1 MINILEKFGKSLSK
15 FLFPL
20 LYQVFNLF
28 KINRRAVNYFSE
40 KGFFANNNQNFGDL
54 ISSLLNK
61 NKILALDVGAQGGF
75 NSDNFLPEKYNVF
88 FKPILVEPLKEEAE
102 KLRKEN
108 EYVIANGLWSK
119 SIKKEINILGNRLGS
134 SSMYQPDPNL
144 FDLHNIKKK
153 IILTTKLPIKLR
165 YNVKHLLTR

>member
-1 MINILEKFGKSLSK
+1 MLFHN
-15 FLFPL
+15 FLK
-20 LYQVFNLF
+20 VF
-28 KINRRAVNYFSE
+28 FSE

-108 EYVIANGLWSK
+108 EYVI
-119 SIKKEINILGNRLGS
+119 
-134 SSMYQPDPNL
+134 
-144 FDLHNIKKK
+144 K
-153 IILTTKLPIKLR
+153 IIIIYR
-165 YNVKHLLTR
+165 HINN